1 MNLKIKL
8 GTKDINWQAVVELL
22 KETGMGYR
30 AADVHRRAFENSH
43 TVVFVFDNDLLVGF
57 GRAISDGEYQAAL
70 YDIAV
75 SLDYQGLGIGKIILQ
90 NIINHIPNCNFILY
104 ASPGKEKFYEREGF
118 KKMKTGL
125 ARFVNEVRMKEKG
138 FIE

>member
-30 AADVHRRAFENSH
+30 TADVHRRAFENSH

-118 KKMKTGL
+118 KKMKTGM

>member
-30 AADVHRRAFENSH
+30 TADVHRRAFENSH

-75 SLDYQGLGIGKIILQ
+75 SPDYQGLGIGKIIVQ

-118 KKMKTGL
+118 KKMKTGM

>member
-8 GTKDINWQAVVELL
+8 GTKDINWQTVVELL

-75 SLDYQGLGIGKIILQ
+75 SPDYQGLGIGKIIVQ

-118 KKMKTGL
+118 KKMKTGM

>member
-43 TVVFVFDNDLLVGF
+43 TVVFVFDNDLLVCF

-75 SLDYQGLGIGKIILQ
+75 SLDYQGLGIGKIIVQ

-118 KKMKTGL
+118 KKMKTGM

>member
-75 SLDYQGLGIGKIILQ
+75 SPDYQGLGIGKIIVQ

-118 KKMKTGL
+118 KKMKTGM

>member
-30 AADVHRRAFENSH
+30 TADVHRRAFENSH

-75 SLDYQGLGIGKIILQ
+75 SLDYQGLGIGKIIVQ

-104 ASPGKEKFYEREGF
+104 ASRGKEKFYEREGF
-118 KKMKTGL
+118 KKMKTGM

>member
-118 KKMKTGL
+118 KKMKTGM

>member
-22 KETGMGYR
+22 KETGMGYC

-75 SLDYQGLGIGKIILQ
+75 SPDYQGLGIGKIIVQ
-90 NIINHIPNCNFILY
+90 DIINHIPNCNFILY

-118 KKMKTGL
+118 KKMKTGM

>member
-30 AADVHRRAFENSH
+30 TADVHRRAFENSH

-90 NIINHIPNCNFILY
+90 NIINHIPNCNLILY

-118 KKMKTGL
+118 KKMKTGM

>member
-75 SLDYQGLGIGKIILQ
+75 SPDYQGLGIGKIIVQ
-90 NIINHIPNCNFILY
+90 DIINHIPNCNFILY

-118 KKMKTGL
+118 KKMKTGM

>member
-75 SLDYQGLGIGKIILQ
+75 SLDYQGLGIGKIIVQ

-118 KKMKTGL
+118 KKMKTGM